1 MESARLVL
9 KPIEP
14 DAERAPNGVEA
25 ESGEAAAA
33 WQQARATVRVL
44 ALILATIAAVC
55 LAYAL
60 RSIVLLIV
68 LSIFF
73 AYLLAPLADRLHANG
88 RRLGRGTAIA
98 VLYLGLVAV
107 AAGAGFLVVPRL
119 GDQLATLGKAAPSYM
134 ALERQGARSLDGW
147 YQRAH
152 LSEATRAA
160 LDSARVRAVDA
171 LAHKLELVSSEL
183 LDGLR
188 YLPFLVLIPVLA
200 FFLLKDA
207 ELFRRAALAILPP
220 GRARWRGGDFLDEV
234 SSTLAFFIRAQLMAC
249 SFIGIVCT
257 LGFVAL
263 GVPYAL
269 VLGGVAGLFEVV
281 PVIGPAVTLV
291 AALAFAGSRSLPTA
305 LATFCFLGSLRLVHD
320 YLVYPRLIARG
331 IKLHPLAI
339 ILAVLC
345 GSTLSGLW
353 GVFLAIPATAV
364 CCISYRYLRLHLGTE
379 GLVAEL
385 IRRETPSERPAIV
398 VAAQAPDSAGK
409 LGGLKV
415 VLVDNDDDAR
425 QLLTIVLE
433 REGAQA
439 FGAASAAEA
448 MLLLRSTRPH
458 VLISD
463 LAMPDEDGFDLMRQ
477 IRASTVLGE
486 PLIPAVA
493 LTGYA
498 TEEDRARVLDAGFL
512 LHVSKPVDPA
522 ELTSVVAALARR

>member
-1 MESARLVL
+1 M
-9 KPIEP
+9 KPEIVPVADDET
-14 DAERAPNGVEA
+14 AETA
-25 ESGEAAAA
+25 EAAAA

-44 ALILATIAAVC
+44 AIILATIATVC

-60 RSIVLLIV
+60 RGIVLLIV
-68 LSIFF
+68 LSTFF
-73 AYLLAPLADRLHANG
+73 AYLLAPLVDRLHGKG
-88 RRLGRGTAIA
+88 RRFGRGAAIA
-98 VLYLGLVAV
+98 ILYLALITT
-107 AAGAGFLVVPRL
+107 AAGAGYLLVPRL

-147 YQRAH
+147 YEKAH
-152 LSEATRAA
+152 LSPAVRAA
-160 LDSARVRAVDA
+160 LDSARVRAIDG
-171 LAHKLELVSSEL
+171 LSNKLTVVSAEL

-188 YLPFLVLIPVLA
+188 FLPFLVLIPVIA
-200 FFLLKDA
+200 FFMLKDA
-207 ELFRRAALAILPP
+207 ELFRRAALAVLPP
-220 GRARWRGGDFLDEV
+220 GRVRWRGGDFLNEV
-234 SSTLAFFIRAQLMAC
+234 SSTLAFFIRAQLLAC

-257 LGFVAL
+257 IGFVAI

-291 AALAFAGSRSLPTA
+291 AALAFAGSRSMPTA
-305 LATFCFLGSLRLVHD
+305 VMTLAFLGSLRLVHD

-353 GVFLAIPATAV
+353 GVFLAIPATAIF
-364 CCISYRYLRLHLGTE
+364 CISWRYLRLHLGTD
-379 GLVAEL
+379 GVVAEL
-385 IRRETPSERPAIV
+385 ISRETQNERPAIV
-398 VAAQAPDSAGK
+398 VAPEPLDAPGR
-409 LGGLKV
+409 LGGVKV
-415 VLVDNDDDAR
+415 LLVDNDDDAR
-425 QLLTIVLE
+425 TLLTSVLE

-463 LAMPDEDGFDLMRQ
+463 LAMPGEDGFDLMRQ
-477 IRASTVLGE
+477 IRAATALGE
-486 PLIPAVA
+486 PMIPAAA

-498 TEEDRARVLDAGFL
+498 TDEDRARVLDAGFL
-512 LHVSKPVDPA
+512 LHVPKPVDPA
-522 ELTSVVAALARR
+522 ELTRVVSSLARR

>member
-1 MESARLVL
+1 MESARLVV
-9 KPIEP
+9 KPIKP
-14 DAERAPNGVEA
+14 DAEREPDVERD
-25 ESGEAAAA
+25 EAAAA
-33 WQQARATVRVL
+33 WQQARATVRVI
-44 ALILATIAAVC
+44 AIILATLGTVC
-55 LAYAL
+55 LGYAL

-73 AYLLAPLADRLHANG
+73 AYLLAPLADRLHGKG

-98 VLYLGLVAV
+98 LVYLALVAI
-107 AAGAGFLVVPRL
+107 AGGAGFLLVPRL
-119 GDQLATLGKAAPSYM
+119 GDQLATLGKAAPSYI

-147 YQRAH
+147 YQKAH
-152 LSEATRAA
+152 LAPATRTA
-160 LDSARVRAVDA
+160 LDSARARAVDA
-171 LAHKLELVSSEL
+171 ISHKVELLSSEL

-188 YLPFLVLIPVLA
+188 FLPFLVLIPVIA

-207 ELFRRAALAILPP
+207 ELFRRTALAILPP
-220 GRARWRGGDFLDEV
+220 GRVRWRGGDFLNEV

-281 PVIGPAVTLV
+281 PVIGPAITLV

-305 LATFCFLGSLRLVHD
+305 LATLLFLGSLRLVHD

-353 GVFLAIPATAV
+353 GVFLAIPATAIF
-364 CCISYRYLRLHLGTE
+364 CISYRYLRQHLGTD

-385 IRRETPSERPAIV
+385 ISRESPSELPAIR
-398 VAAQAPDSAGK
+398 VAAETVDAPGR
-409 LGGLKV
+409 LGGVKV
-415 VLVDNDDDAR
+415 LLVDNDDDAR
-425 QLLTIVLE
+425 QLLTLVLE
-433 REGAQA
+433 REGAQT

-463 LAMPDEDGFDLMRQ
+463 LAMPGEDGFDLMRQ
-477 IRASTVLGE
+477 IRASTPKGE
-486 PLIPAVA
+486 PLIAAAA

-498 TEEDRARVLDAGFL
+498 TDEDRARVLDAGFL
-512 LHVSKPVDPA
+512 LHVPKPVDPA
-522 ELTSVVAALARR
+522 ELTRVVSSLAQRP